1 MRVIALLSLT
11 EQKPKGERTAFC
23 KYHCRK
29 RNIREWD
36 ELFRLKVSFI
46 IREKKDRNRSQVY
59 LDGNYFFICWSNE
72 VLGLASPWAMDW
84 GEPLTACVVVTSL
97 LSLTPSDNLDSRK
110 LGGRE
115 GEGQEESLSLSQLG
129 EKNTAVLKQKWK
141 YSMTS
146 PSGIHSSQNQRCWKS
161 NIN

>member
-46 IREKKDRNRSQVY
+46 TREKKDRNRSQVY

-110 LGGRE
+110 LGWEGGGRTR
-115 GEGQEESLSLSQLG
+115 GISLPKSVGRKKHCGPQT
-129 EKNTAVLKQKWK
+129 EMKVL
-141 YSMTS
+141 YDFSFRH
-146 PSGIHSSQNQRCWKS
+146 PLFPKS
-161 NIN
+161 KMLKE